1 MKRVAISACLLGTLC
16 KYDGQSN
23 FDKDLVAY
31 LERLDAQ
38 LIPFCPEDW
47 AFGTPR
53 PTMDLVQEDSL
64 KVICNVTHRDLTT
77 PIKTYVQNFFNDNPN
92 LDLFIGKSRSP
103 SCGVGSAK
111 LYDSQKNL
119 ISNQY
124 SGIMALEAQKREI
137 ITLDSQDFLK
147 EYNEADS

>member
-1 MKRVAISACLLGTLC
+1 
-16 KYDGQSN
+16 
-23 FDKDLVAY
+23 
-31 LERLDAQ
+31 
-38 LIPFCPEDW
+38 
-47 AFGTPR
+47 
-53 PTMDLVQEDSL
+53 
-64 KVICNVTHRDLTT
+64 
-77 PIKTYVQNFFNDNPN
+77 VQNFFNDNPN

-137 ITLDSQDFLK
+137 IALDSQDFLK
-147 EYNEADS
+147 EHNEADS

>member
-147 EYNEADS
+147 EHNEADG